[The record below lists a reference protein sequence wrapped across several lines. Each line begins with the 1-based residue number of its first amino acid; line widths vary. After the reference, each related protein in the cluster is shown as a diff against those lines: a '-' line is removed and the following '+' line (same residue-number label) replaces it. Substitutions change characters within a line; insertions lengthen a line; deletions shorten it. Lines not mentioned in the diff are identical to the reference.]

1 MQTRNKIFDD
11 LSELMT
17 NALGVAQGAKDEA
30 DTAVRGVIDRW
41 LADKDLVS
49 REELEVLKIMFE
61 KLGKENA
68 DLKSRLE
75 ILEKQKNKIVEVERT
90 NSLIEYFEY
99 QSVQALSQST
109 RSEYL
114 KRYCRRR
121 SRMSKPHL
129 R

>member
-1 MQTRNKIFDD
+1 MRFEMQTRNKIFDD

-41 LADKDLVS
+41 VADKDLVS
-49 REELEVLKIMFE
+49 REEFEVLKIMFE

-75 ILEKQKNKIVEVERT
+75 ILEKQKNKT
-90 NSLIEYFEY
+90 
-99 QSVQALSQST
+99 
-109 RSEYL
+109 
-114 KRYCRRR
+114 
-121 SRMSKPHL
+121 
-129 R
+129 

>member
-30 DTAVRGVIDRW
+30 DTAIRGVIDRW
-41 LADKDLVS
+41 VADKDLVS
-49 REELEVLKIMFE
+49 REEFEVLKIMFE

-75 ILEKQKNKIVEVERT
+75 ILEKQKNKT
-90 NSLIEYFEY
+90 
-99 QSVQALSQST
+99 
-109 RSEYL
+109 
-114 KRYCRRR
+114 
-121 SRMSKPHL
+121 
-129 R
+129 

>member
-30 DTAVRGVIDRW
+30 DTAVRGVIDR
-41 LADKDLVS
+41 LVADKDLVS
-49 REELEVLKIMFE
+49 REEFEVLKIMFE

-75 ILEKQKNKIVEVERT
+75 ILEKQKNKT
-90 NSLIEYFEY
+90 
-99 QSVQALSQST
+99 
-109 RSEYL
+109 
-114 KRYCRRR
+114 
-121 SRMSKPHL
+121 
-129 R
+129 

>member
-1 MQTRNKIFDD
+1 MRLEMQTRNKIFDD

-61 KLGKENA
+61 KLSKENA
-68 DLKSRLE
+68 DLKSRIE
-75 ILEKQKNKIVEVERT
+75 ILEKQ
-90 NSLIEYFEY
+90 NSK
-99 QSVQALSQST
+99 T
-109 RSEYL
+109 
-114 KRYCRRR
+114 
-121 SRMSKPHL
+121 
-129 R
+129 

>member
-41 LADKDLVS
+41 VADKDLVS
-49 REELEVLKIMFE
+49 REEFEVLKIMFE

-75 ILEKQKNKIVEVERT
+75 TLEKQKK
-90 NSLIEYFEY
+90 
-99 QSVQALSQST
+99 
-109 RSEYL
+109 
-114 KRYCRRR
+114 
-121 SRMSKPHL
+121 
-129 R
+129 

>member
-41 LADKDLVS
+41 VADKDLVS
-49 REELEVLKIMFE
+49 REEFEVLKIMFE

-68 DLKSRLE
+68 DLKSRIE
-75 ILEKQKNKIVEVERT
+75 ILEKQKNKT
-90 NSLIEYFEY
+90 
-99 QSVQALSQST
+99 
-109 RSEYL
+109 
-114 KRYCRRR
+114 
-121 SRMSKPHL
+121 
-129 R
+129 